1 MAYHSNRSTHCLS
14 ALLLACAPLVGCA
27 TAQPPQELLDAR
39 AAYVRAESGYA
50 RELTP
55 ASLHNA
61 RQALD
66 SAERSFSEDGDS
78 ANTRDESY
86 VALRKAELAD
96 SEGATQHYQHE
107 LQAAKQRSDAAQA
120 KAAQKTQAELTQ
132 TRGELTREQTARKEA
147 EARAQQ
153 AFARLAEANA
163 AAVKHE
169 DRGTVIT
176 LPGNVLFASGK
187 SQLLPGSQSSLGQV
201 ADALKDQDNAKILVE
216 GHTDSRGSEQT
227 NLMLSKARADAVGSF
242 LTSRGIPQERITTQG
257 LGPSRPVAD
266 NNTPEGRANNR
277 RVEIIVQQ
285 GEPH

>member
-1 MAYHSNRSTHCLS
+1 MANHSNQSTSCMLT
-14 ALLLACAPLVGCA
+14 LLLACAPAVGCA
-27 TAQPPQELLDAR
+27 TAHPPQELLEAR

-50 RELTP
+50 RELSP
-55 ASLHNA
+55 ASLHTA
-61 RQALD
+61 RQALET
-66 SAERSFSEDGDS
+66 AERSYSEDGDS
-78 ANTRDESY
+78 MDTRDESY

-96 SEGATQHYQHE
+96 SEGATQHYQRE
-107 LQAAKQRSDAAQA
+107 LQAAKERTDSAEA
-120 KAAQKTQAELTQ
+120 KAVVKTQAELTQ
-132 TRGELTREQTARKEA
+132 TRTELTREQSARKEA
-147 EARAQQ
+147 EQRAQQ
-153 AFARLAEANA
+153 AFERLAEANA

-187 SQLLPGSQSSLGQV
+187 SQLLPGSQSSLAQV

-227 NLMLSKARADAVGSF
+227 NLLLSKARADAVGLF
-242 LTSRGIPQERITTQG
+242 LTSRGIPPDRVTAQG

-266 NNTPEGRANNR
+266 NSTPEGRANNR
-277 RVEIIVQQ
+277 RVEIVVQQ